1 MVREL
6 TDVGAASLYAQ
17 RIRLKGP
24 IELYDSTLRD
34 GEQTPGVCFTPD
46 EKEAIARELDAV
58 GVPII
63 EAGFPVVSP
72 KEAEGVRRIVAAG
85 LDARLVALSR
95 LRDEDI
101 DVAVDCGV
109 DGVLLF
115 IASSDV
121 HLDHKLHMDREQ
133 VLEAVASK
141 VAYARDRGL
150 RVQFTPEDASR
161 TDPAF
166 LKEVLA
172 TAEWAGAERVGVAD
186 TVGILDPA
194 ATRRL
199 VRTAMEAVKV
209 PVSVHL
215 HNDLGLATANTL
227 AAFEEGVVAAAVTVN
242 GIGERAGNASL
253 EEVAASLAVHY
264 GYDCGIDL
272 SRLTELSELVSH
284 LTGIPVPGNKAVVG
298 PNTFTH
304 ESGIHVAAVLEEP
317 ATYEPFPA
325 ELVGGRRNLVFGKHS
340 GRKAVR
346 HLLRKEGL
354 AHGPDAVGRVL
365 ALLKDVE
372 GPLTHRELI
381 VLTRD
386 GGTMQ

>member
-1 MVREL
+1 MACER
-6 TDVGAASLYAQ
+6 TDDEAASPYA
-17 RIRLKGP
+17 RRARLKGP

-34 GEQTPGVCFTPD
+34 GEQTPGVCFNPD
-46 EKEAIARELDAV
+46 EKVAIARKLDAM

-72 KEAEGVRRIVAAG
+72 KEAEGVKRIVEAG

-95 LRDEDI
+95 LRVEDI

-109 DGVLLF
+109 EGVLLF
-115 IASSDV
+115 IASSDL
-121 HLDHKLHMDREQ
+121 HLDHKLRMDREK
-133 VLEAVASK
+133 VLQAIDSK
-141 VAYARDRGL
+141 VAYACARGL

-166 LKEVLA
+166 LAEVLA
-172 TAEWAGAERVGVAD
+172 SAEAAGADRVGVAD

-199 VRTAMEAVKV
+199 VRTAMDAVKV

-227 AAFEEGVVAAAVTVN
+227 AAFEEGAMAAAVTVN

-253 EEVAASLAVHY
+253 EEVATALAVHY

-272 SRLTELSELVSH
+272 SQLTELSGLVSR

-298 PNTFTH
+298 INTFTH

-325 ELVGGRRNLVFGKHS
+325 EMVGGRRHLVFGKHS

-354 AHGPDAVGRVL
+354 IHDADAVGRLL

-372 GPLTHRELI
+372 GPLSHQDLLELA
-381 VLTRD
+381 RD
-386 GGTMQ
+386 GGPTR